1 MSGVRKQTNSSH
13 DSKRSSIIKKMND
26 GRELEEGLTRTPI
39 IQRNSDIGGKEQA
52 HLVGSALLS
61 TLFFLRTSVIRGTDK
76 EGATSFRRKT

>member
-1 MSGVRKQTNSSH
+1 MSGVGKQTNSSH

-39 IQRNSDIGGKEQA
+39 IQRNSDRGGKEQA
-52 HLVGSALLS
+52 HLVGSAILS